1 MESWKKDVLL
11 VLGNYCKCRSDRI
24 HYIDFLLSRVDELD
38 KRNFLK
44 NYLQLELKANEEQQ
58 SRVR

>member
-1 MESWKKDVLL
+1 MKEWERDVLW
-11 VLGNYCKCRSDRI
+11 VLGNYCKCRSGRI

-44 NYLQLELKANEEQQ
+44 NYLQLELKADEEQQ
-58 SRVR
+58 NRVR

>member
-1 MESWKKDVLL
+1 MKEWERDVLW

-44 NYLQLELKANEEQQ
+44 NYLQLELKADEEQQ
-58 SRVR
+58 NRVR

>member
-1 MESWKKDVLL
+1 MESWKRDVLT

-44 NYLQLELKANEEQQ
+44 NYLQLELKEQQ
-58 SRVR
+58 NRVR

>member
-1 MESWKKDVLL
+1 MESWKRDALT
-11 VLGNYCKCRSDRI
+11 VLGDYCKCRSDRI